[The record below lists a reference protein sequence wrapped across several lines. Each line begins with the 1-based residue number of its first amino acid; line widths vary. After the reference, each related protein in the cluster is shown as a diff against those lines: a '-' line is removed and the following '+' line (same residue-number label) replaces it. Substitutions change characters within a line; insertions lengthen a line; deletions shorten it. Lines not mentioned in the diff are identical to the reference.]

1 MSNQGRFGYT
11 NRKDAGGWYAL
22 LEGRSVGRAGDGWR
36 LRISGAVRGGA
47 HTWVQLALV
56 GAPNYNVLLRV
67 DQSAEVVDALW
78 AIELWLAERRASTNA
93 VMTSKDRII
102 EVCAAPEDSPNPG
115 RYVVCA
121 SL

>member
-1 MSNQGRFGYT
+1 MSKQERGGYMK
-11 NRKDAGGWYAL
+11 RKDASGWYAL
-22 LEGRSVGRAGDGWR
+22 LEGRSVGRARDGWR

-78 AIELWLAERRASTNA
+78 AIELWLAERRGSTKA
-93 VMTSKDRII
+93 DLTSKDRII
-102 EVCAAPEDSPNPG
+102 DVCAAPENSPHSS
-115 RYVVCA
+115 RYGICA